1 MSDYHP
7 ASDQHSGKVYTGA
20 AAGAEY
26 AEAWDSAPVPTPV
39 PPTVAADQ
47 GGAAFS
53 YAPTPAITDA
63 PYVPIAS
70 DQSPPKLY
78 AHKNEILYAFG
89 GCFFPGLVLIL
100 MGRTKQG
107 IIILCCCLVSVL
119 LTVVLIGAPLLVGVF
134 IWSMIACFREAKRQ
148 NEAHGFVS

>member
-1 MSDYHP
+1 MSPSRKFLLRTLPQGTSSSRAEGPYMSDYHP

-26 AEAWDSAPVPTPV
+26 AEVWDSTPVPTPV

-47 GGAAFS
+47 GGAAVS

-78 AHKNEILYAFG
+78 AHKNEILYAF
-89 GCFFPGLVLIL
+89 
-100 MGRTKQG
+100 
-107 IIILCCCLVSVL
+107 
-119 LTVVLIGAPLLVGVF
+119 
-134 IWSMIACFREAKRQ
+134 
-148 NEAHGFVS
+148 